1 MFQMIAR
8 SLLRTSSAV
17 TLSTTEAITGFKIVK
32 NLGVVSGSTVRTKN
46 IVGDLISGF
55 KSYVGGEL
63 EVYTHLLV
71 ESREEALDRLKDNAA
86 RSGGNA
92 VVGVRIATSNIAPQA
107 SEVVAYGTAVVIEPL
122 SV

>member
-1 MFQMIAR
+1 MIAR
-8 SLLRTSSAV
+8 SALRMV
-17 TLSTTEAITGFKIVK
+17 TMSTTESIHGFKIVK

-46 IVGDLISGF
+46 VMNDMYSAF

-63 EVYTHLLV
+63 EVYTQLLV
-71 ESREEALDRLKDNAA
+71 ESREEAIDRLKENAT

-122 SV
+122 SA